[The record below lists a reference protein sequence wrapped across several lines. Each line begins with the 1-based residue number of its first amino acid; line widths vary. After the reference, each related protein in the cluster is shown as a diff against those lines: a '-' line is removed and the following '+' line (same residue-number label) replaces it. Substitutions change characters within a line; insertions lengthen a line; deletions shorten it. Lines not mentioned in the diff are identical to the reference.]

1 MQETG
6 NNSIENISVQVA
18 LSGYVSRIERDG
30 VSVSS
35 GWMSADRFFTDPQF
49 RRGYDEVSVSL
60 FTPKFVLVPEHF
72 FQADRAGDLLSEVAA
87 LKDSDAVSYEA
98 VPQFKAV
105 LIYSDSIGETL
116 SKAVSGALSVAEGA
130 EVRILPEIWYML
142 SCPDR
147 IPEYNKVVASYADG
161 YLYLVIAQ
169 GRSLLLCNSYKAA
182 DFVTAEYFIFR
193 AMKRLQLNPE
203 MTVVY
208 FRTPLKEEDE
218 MSLYRYFK
226 SVDSI

>member
-1 MQETG
+1 M
-6 NNSIENISVQVA
+6 
-18 LSGYVSRIERDG
+18 
-30 VSVSS
+30 
-35 GWMSADRFFTDPQF
+35 
-49 RRGYDEVSVSL
+49 
-60 FTPKFVLVPEHF
+60 
-72 FQADRAGDLLSEVAA
+72 
-87 LKDSDAVSYEA
+87 
-98 VPQFKAV
+98 
-105 LIYSDSIGETL
+105 
-116 SKAVSGALSVAEGA
+116 
-130 EVRILPEIWYML
+130 
-142 SCPDR
+142 
-147 IPEYNKVVASYADG
+147 VASYSDG

>member
-6 NNSIENISVQVA
+6 SNTAAAISVQVS
-18 LSGYVSRIERDG
+18 LSGYVTRVSLNG

-105 LIYSDSIGETL
+105 LIYSDSW
-116 SKAVSGALSVAEGA
+116 SSVSN
-130 EVRILPEIWYML
+130 I
-142 SCPDR
+142 
-147 IPEYNKVVASYADG
+147 
-161 YLYLVIAQ
+161 
-169 GRSLLLCNSYKAA
+169 
-182 DFVTAEYFIFR
+182 
-193 AMKRLQLNPE
+193 
-203 MTVVY
+203 
-208 FRTPLKEEDE
+208 
-218 MSLYRYFK
+218 
-226 SVDSI
+226 